1 MGDILIKGII
11 LSAGIGKRL
20 DKYTPKPLVK
30 LLGKTLIS
38 YAYDNLKRI
47 GIDDITIIS
56 SPHLKL
62 DFDCKI
68 IIQNKLLGTGDA
80 LKLVKDKGTFI
91 VIPVDTPL
99 VSSETLKSLIQYH
112 YNHKN
117 DITILAAKIENP
129 YGYGRIFRHPLRIIE
144 ENDLRIFQK
153 NNKLINTGIYIL
165 NDKVINFTNKI
176 KMNKKKGEYYLTDIF
191 KYLPLKIKKGIYI
204 TKNAD
209 EVRGINTPSNLIEVS
224 NILKKR
230 INDIHR
236 KNQVMINE
244 ALVGPDV
251 IIEAGAKI
259 SDDSVIFGKSYIK
272 GNTKIVKSI
281 IENSII
287 NNSTIGPFAH
297 IINSQIDC
305 ATIGNFVEVK
315 NSQIDS
321 NTKAKHLSYIGD
333 THIFNNVNIGAG
345 VIFSN
350 YDGFKKNRSEVGS
363 YSFIGSNS
371 TIISPVNIGMNC
383 YIGAGSEVTKTIN
396 DNMFYLRRASE
407 KIYVNKKTIENKN

>member
-1 MGDILIKGII
+1 MIKGII
-11 LSAGIGKRL
+11 LSAGVGKRL
-20 DKYTPKPLVK
+20 DKYVPKPLVK
-30 LLGKTLIS
+30 MLGKTLIS
-38 YAYDNLKRI
+38 YAYDNLKRT

-56 SPHLKL
+56 SPYLKL
-62 DFDCKI
+62 DFNCRV
-68 IIQNKLLGTGDA
+68 IIQNNLLGTGDA

-99 VSSETLKSLIQYH
+99 ITSETLKSLIEYH
-112 YNHKN
+112 FNHKN
-117 DITILAAKIENP
+117 DITILAARNKNP
-129 YGYGRIFRHPLRIIE
+129 YGYGRILRHPLRIIE
-144 ENDLRIFQK
+144 ENDLKSFQK
-153 NNKLINTGIYIL
+153 NNKLINTGIYIV
-165 NDKVINFTNKI
+165 NDKVLNFTNKI
-176 KMNKKKGEYYLTDIF
+176 KMNEKKKEYYFTDIF
-191 KYLPLKIKKGIYI
+191 KWLPMKIKKGIYI
-204 TKNAD
+204 TKNID
-209 EVRGINTPSNLIEVS
+209 DIRGINTPSNLIECT

-230 INDIHR
+230 INDMHR
-236 KNQVMINE
+236 ENQVMINE
-244 ALVGPDV
+244 ALIGPDV

-259 SDDSVIFGKSYIK
+259 SDDSIIFGKSHIK
-272 GNTKIVKSI
+272 GNTKIIKSI

-350 YDGFKKNRSEVGS
+350 YDGFKKYRSEVGS

-371 TIISPVNIGMNC
+371 TIISPVKIGMNC
-383 YIGAGSEVTKTIN
+383 YIGAGSEVNRTIN

-407 KIYVNKKTIENKN
+407 KLYMNKKTIENKN